1 MAVAVAVA
9 VAEQLPL
16 GLWSADRPTD
26 HATDHD
32 AGVSI
37 AHIGRAGGEADTVAW
52 HCAATGPEDGTHSA
66 ARGDSHR
73 PIDCRGVV
81 VGLARLELRGQV
93 KT

>member
-37 AHIGRAGGEADTVAW
+37 AHIGRAGGRD
-52 HCAATGPEDGTHSA
+52 S

-73 PIDCRGVV
+73 PIDCRGGGV
-81 VGLARLELRGQV
+81 VGLARLELLGRV
-93 KT
+93 KTWRR

>member
-1 MAVAVAVA
+1 MEESRDGCGGRSAA

-16 GLWSADRPTD
+16 GLCLADRRTD
-26 HATDHD
+26 ND

-37 AHIGRAGGEADTVAW
+37 AHIGRAGGEADTVALCR
-52 HCAATGPEDGTHSA
+52 HRTGGRDSA